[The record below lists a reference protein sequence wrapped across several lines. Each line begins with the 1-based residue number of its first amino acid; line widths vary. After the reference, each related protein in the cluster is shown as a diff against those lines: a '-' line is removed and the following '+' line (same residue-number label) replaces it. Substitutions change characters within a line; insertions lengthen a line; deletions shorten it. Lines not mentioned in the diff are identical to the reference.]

1 MKGRVLLAECLV
13 PTKDGREASAS
24 TSFRLVSVLAY
35 VAAHLRGAHCVL
47 LLGHRI
53 ARAKRAASEGWVLAG
68 SKIWHSNT
76 KNEKMENGN

>member
-1 MKGRVLLAECLV
+1 MLLAECLV

-35 VAAHLRGAHCVL
+35 VAARLRGAHCVL

-53 ARAKRAASEGWVLAG
+53 ARARARSSALRVSRGF
-68 SKIWHSNT
+68 KIWHSNT
-76 KNEKMENGN
+76 KMQKFETEY